1 MPQRHRVTEFSRK
14 LGILREYARFL
25 NSIFE
30 KKLKK
35 FSVSAFMMSLPNSCL
50 CGRILLFLQSLIFP
64 LFILPQDAVKTVRP
78 HFTNKVDFFGRNYKL
93 KWNGEIQ
100 FSLDDSYKE
109 AIPDFEQLD
118 VHIAEAKELVVK
130 RKFIPAIRLLKGIAL
145 CQRMDS
151 KNKKQIKPEIQTIL
165 NKLISQN
172 QDKKDEL
179 EILTEPYGC
188 YAESA
193 KKEKKLFIESKD
205 FSFLYEI
212 DSRFRYVFPK
222 DLYRFARKEKEY
234 NWKVSYFR
242 ILLSKVENEK
252 TLESEYIKYEK
263 KILYESPSQ
272 IIFSIGQT
280 SHNHNLT
287 DTSHYPDLWDSR
299 RGLSNSV
306 KRSSNFTRKEIFTG
320 VYETSF
326 NLADES
332 NIRSFAGFET
342 YKFAN
347 SKGIAVFLT
356 CPSEFQDECKSIWQ
370 EMK

>member
-1 MPQRHRVTEFSRK
+1 MDTDKGKTILFNPCSSVFIR
-14 LGILREYARFL
+14 GIL
-25 NSIFE
+25 IT
-30 KKLKK
+30 
-35 FSVSAFMMSLPNSCL
+35 FSLSL
-50 CGRILLFLQSLIFP
+50 F
-64 LFILPQDAVKTVRP
+64 PQDVVNTVRP
-78 HFTNKVDFFGRNYKL
+78 HFIDKVDVFGRNYRL

-109 AIPDFEQLD
+109 AIPDLEQLD
-118 VHIAEAKELVVK
+118 VHIAEAKELVAK
-130 RKFIPAIRLLKGIAL
+130 RKFFPAIRLLKGISL
-145 CQRMDS
+145 CQKIDS

-212 DSRFRYVFPK
+212 DYRFRYVFPN

-242 ILLSKVENEK
+242 ILLNKLENEK

-263 KILYESPSQ
+263 KIFYESPSQ

-332 NIRSFAGFET
+332 KIRSYTGFET
-342 YKFAN
+342 YKYAN
-347 SKGIAVFLT
+347 SKGLAVFLT